1 MQVVNQLG
9 SRIAKPMTVVGRI
22 WASLALLLFLGMG
35 LVLSTVVWR
44 SATQTRFWKATD
56 CVIVESRVVE
66 DGSRDAPYRFR
77 VRYAYQWQDQTFTG
91 DRWSSQESSFSDY
104 GEAQRLVGRYA
115 PDRKLICYVDPNN
128 PATAVLERSHLG
140 KL

>member
-22 WASLALLLFLGMG
+22 WASLILLIFLAMG
-35 LVLSTVVWR
+35 LVFCTAVWPI
-44 SATQTRFWKATD
+44 ATQTRFWKATD

-66 DGSRDAPYRFR
+66 DGGRDAPYRFR

-91 DRWSSQESSFSDY
+91 DRWSSQSDSFSDY
-104 GEAQRLVGRYA
+104 GEAQRLLERYA
-115 PDRKLICYVDPNN
+115 PDR
-128 PATAVLERSHLG
+128 
-140 KL
+140 